1 MITCHGRRSAGRHP
15 PVIGL
20 DNCEVLLGE
29 LKDLEYGGDISKMKK
44 FVQPYLL
51 IHSLQYSTTSID
63 SDRGSVTLRPL
74 AFLRSKQLVS

>member
-1 MITCHGRRSAGRHP
+1 MITCHGRRSAGRRP

-44 FVQPYLL
+44 FMQPY
-51 IHSLQYSTTSID
+51 
-63 SDRGSVTLRPL
+63 
-74 AFLRSKQLVS
+74 